1 MSSNLFDICLKNWM
15 DVAPHT
21 ELRDDTSE
29 EIILFLVMNYIR
41 RALTL
46 VYDAVCGYPAHV
58 IVIED

>member
-1 MSSNLFDICLKNWM
+1 M